1 MNYEQAISEVIKSG
15 DFINGR
21 AVDVFRA
28 ELEDYMGCH
37 VVTCGNGTDA
47 LQIALMALD
56 LERGDEVIVPAF
68 NYISSSEVCLLL
80 GLKPVYCDVFTDFN
94 IDVAKIERLITNK
107 TKVIIPTH
115 LFGLA
120 CNMTAI
126 MNIAEKYSLYVI
138 EDNAQSFGAEYK
150 GNKLGTI
157 GHIGTTSFF
166 PTKNLSCF
174 GDGGAIF
181 TKDYNLSKKITAIA
195 NHGQNFKY
203 HHEYVGVNSRLDSIQ
218 AAILSIKLKNLDN
231 ELTRRQKLAD
241 VYNSLFWTDLIE
253 GHTYNQYTI
262 LIENRDYIRQRMSN
276 ITYLYYPM
284 PVYKQKAYLQDVYC
298 ENAEAICRKCI
309 SLPMNVSENK
319 AVEIAKELIN
329 NEPENS

>member
-1 MNYEQAISEVIKSG
+1 MNYEQAISDVIRSG

-21 AVDVFRA
+21 AVENFRL
-28 ELEDYMGCH
+28 ELEEYMTCH
-37 VVTCGNGTDA
+37 AITCGNGTDA
-47 LQIALMALD
+47 IQVALMALD
-56 LERGDEVIVPAF
+56 LEKGDEVIIPAF
-68 NYISSSEVCLLL
+68 NYIASSEVCLLL
-80 GLKPVYCDVFTDFN
+80 GLKPVYCDVLNDFN

-107 TKVIIPTH
+107 TRVIIPTH
-115 LFGLA
+115 LFGLG

-126 MNIAEKYSLYVI
+126 MNIAEKHCLYVI

-150 GNKLGTI
+150 GSKLGTI

-181 TKDYNLSKKITAIA
+181 TKDYNLSKKIKAIA
-195 NHGQNFKY
+195 NHGQKFKY
-203 HHEYVGVNSRLDSIQ
+203 QHDYVGVNSRLDSIQ
-218 AAILSIKLKNLDN
+218 AAILSIKLKNLDK
-231 ELTRRQKLAD
+231 ELERRRKLAD
-241 VYNSLFWTDLIE
+241 VYNSLFWTDLID

-298 ENAEAICRKCI
+298 ENAEVICRKCI
-309 SLPMNVSENK
+309 SLPMNVSESK
-319 AVEIAKELIN
+319 AIEIAKELIN

>member
-115 LFGLA
+115 LF
-120 CNMTAI
+120 
-126 MNIAEKYSLYVI
+126 
-138 EDNAQSFGAEYK
+138 
-150 GNKLGTI
+150 
-157 GHIGTTSFF
+157 
-166 PTKNLSCF
+166 
-174 GDGGAIF
+174 
-181 TKDYNLSKKITAIA
+181 
-195 NHGQNFKY
+195 
-203 HHEYVGVNSRLDSIQ
+203 
-218 AAILSIKLKNLDN
+218 
-231 ELTRRQKLAD
+231 
-241 VYNSLFWTDLIE
+241 
-253 GHTYNQYTI
+253 
-262 LIENRDYIRQRMSN
+262 
-276 ITYLYYPM
+276 
-284 PVYKQKAYLQDVYC
+284 
-298 ENAEAICRKCI
+298 
-309 SLPMNVSENK
+309 
-319 AVEIAKELIN
+319 
-329 NEPENS
+329 